1 MMTEF
6 NREERSQVLDTS
18 TIFSLWDDVILHEII
33 EDLLNLKY
41 KKCTYFLS
49 TSISSVKQTIIVL
62 DSSKYQFET
71 DCAAVWKRLL
81 KDWNY
86 LELFKNIRK

>member
-41 KKCTYFLS
+41 KNAL
-49 TSISSVKQTIIVL
+49 IS
-62 DSSKYQFET
+62 
-71 DCAAVWKRLL
+71 
-81 KDWNY
+81 
-86 LELFKNIRK
+86 